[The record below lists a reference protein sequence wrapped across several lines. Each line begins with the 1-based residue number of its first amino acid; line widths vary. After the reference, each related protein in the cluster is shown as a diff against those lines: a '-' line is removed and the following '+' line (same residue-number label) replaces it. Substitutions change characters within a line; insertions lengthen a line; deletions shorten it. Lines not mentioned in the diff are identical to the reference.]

1 MKRYILTIEYNEDT
15 EEIEYLSEEILD
27 DENSQYIGDLSLKDF
42 WDDDDLE
49 FIYKSYIIGES

>member
-1 MKRYILTIEYNEDT
+1 LTIEYNEDT